1 MAAKSQIV
9 AELGQADL
17 LTPDR
22 IAHSLVANDQ
32 VKYYFAL
39 LQMARSNADRPMAPL
54 RDLKS
59 ERIASQIGDTAL
71 DDVVAGA
78 RKTQSGAYVIPNS
91 AAIVSRIS
99 GAIGAM
105 IDCLPQDARDRF
117 AGRVANIASPLCPD
131 DVIAGRDID
140 RMTSGDTSQGD
151 SLHLIVMEAHRA
163 INALQAATA
172 VETLA
177 GAKVHNLSK
186 RSRKHVEAFM
196 AGLNRTSPLKFDH
209 PGLGTTATEHDGRTL
224 IQNDIGTTD
233 AHVLVLRI
241 DDLTAI
247 LTYTDIHRQRLKF
260 FQSLF
265 DEFGVVWENADMRSS
280 DQLENKSYLL
290 TTGTYTAKSDADLAR
305 YLSHLGSRIVF
316 LIDWN
321 KMRKRLRGFVG
332 KESAIKVIRWAARH
346 DYGHRALLEVG
357 GEVVLGEAVEYAA
370 GPRLHYGDRL
380 DALIGENHAEAFLRR
395 AFEIASRGLR
405 EGRSRRIISDE
416 IKSALRQHFETAR
429 LAIFTIAAQH
439 AACGFDLAVTLREH
453 LESAGRGG
461 TGDDLFRAAERAV
474 IWEARADNLLNAA
487 RSDIRR
493 FSRPVSLTD
502 FFHSADDAVDEL
514 EEAVSLLE
522 LFTLAPV
529 ADEAL
534 AELRSLA
541 DTALASAQE
550 LVKCVEC
557 AATITRSDLRDD
569 LDDFLL
575 SLDRLIE
582 LEHRAD
588 AEMRSTRRA
597 LIGAVDNPRSIYLVD
612 RIAQS
617 LESATDSYAHSGQAL
632 RTYLMD
638 EVLA

>member
-1 MAAKSQIV
+1 MATKSQIV
-9 AELGQADL
+9 AELGEFDL

-39 LQMARSNADRPMAPL
+39 LQMARSNADRPIAPA

-59 ERIASQIGDTAL
+59 ERMASQIGDAWL

-78 RKTQSGAYVIPNS
+78 RKTPSGSYIVPNA
-91 AAIVSRIS
+91 AAIVARIA
-99 GAIGAM
+99 GAVATM
-105 IDCLPQDARDRF
+105 IECLPDELRDGF
-117 AGRVANIASPLCPD
+117 AARVAKIASPRCQD
-131 DVIAGRDID
+131 DEIGGGDID
-140 RMTSGDTSQGD
+140 RMTSGDTAKGD

-163 INALQAATA
+163 INALQAETA

-177 GAKVHNLSK
+177 GAKVHHLSK
-186 RSRKHVEAFM
+186 RSRKLVEAFM
-196 AGLNRTSPLKFDH
+196 NGLNRTSPLKFDH
-209 PGLGTTATEHDGRTL
+209 PGLGTTATEHIGRTL

-241 DDLTAI
+241 DGLTAV

-265 DEFGVVWENADMRSS
+265 DEFGVSWEDADMRSS
-280 DQLENKSYLL
+280 DTLENKSYLL
-290 TTGTYTAKSDADLAR
+290 TTGTYAAKSDADLMR

-332 KESAIKVIRWAARH
+332 KSTAIKVIRWAAQH

-357 GEVVLGEAVEYAA
+357 GEAILGEAVEYAA
-370 GPRLHYGDRL
+370 GPTLHYGDRL
-380 DALIGENHAEAFLRR
+380 DALIGEDHAEAFLRR
-395 AFEIASRGLR
+395 AFAIASLGLR

-416 IKSALRQHFETAR
+416 IKAELRRHFENAR
-429 LAIFTIAAQH
+429 LAIFTVAAQH
-439 AACGFDLAVTLREH
+439 AACGFDLAVTLREA
-453 LESAGRGG
+453 LQLVGNGSAQQE
-461 TGDDLFRAAERAV
+461 FARAAERAV
-474 IWEARADNLLNAA
+474 VWEARADQLLNAA

-493 FSRPVSLTD
+493 FARPASLTD

-522 LFTLAPV
+522 LFNLVSV
-529 ADEAL
+529 ADEPLSAL
-534 AELRSLA
+534 RGLA

-557 AATITRSDLRDD
+557 AATITRADLRDD
-569 LDDFLL
+569 FDDFLR

-588 AEMRSTRRA
+588 AEMRWRRGSVA
-597 LIGAVDNPRSIYLVD
+597 LSVARSARARSISSIAWRNRSKRQPMPT
-612 RIAQS
+612 RIP
-617 LESATDSYAHSGQAL
+617 DKRSGPI
-632 RTYLMD
+632 
-638 EVLA
+638 